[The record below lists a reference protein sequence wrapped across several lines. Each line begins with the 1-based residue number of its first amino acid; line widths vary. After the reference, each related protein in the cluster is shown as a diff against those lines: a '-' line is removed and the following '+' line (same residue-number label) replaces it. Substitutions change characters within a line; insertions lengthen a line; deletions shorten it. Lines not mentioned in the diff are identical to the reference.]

1 MKKPPDPYKCIKVPL
16 HKIIRDTDHIDTIFD
31 CVVRTNKIIIKTYQ
45 LLRLW
50 ILDKYHN
57 DEDIPKITEKTI
69 KTCIKAILKPSSGPK
84 TKDNDLL
91 DQFKSLYSFEQE
103 NGKNLSSILGYQVTS
118 ILTAFE
124 NNIKFHFFDYVRRFI
139 NSYFKDKYKDE
150 ISNSAFKKQL
160 SQELNKVKNDII
172 NNTDTC
178 DDKYK
183 EWLKDNRYNIVPKK
197 FKKSYYYDVIV
208 SPQKYIKHMIWMN
221 IQLEKIGRKLFQP
234 IPLRTDIT
242 PKFISIDTKALV
254 EILVQKNK
262 NYYLK
267 DITGTK
273 EILWDQFFNI
283 KQKVKNYYFDHTI
296 ITDCCSASIR
306 FIHKDQLEE
315 VNDKKERMS
324 NGKKGIK
331 NDKPIKKK
339 QRVINTVEFP
349 YIDEVDKKV
358 LEGKTVYVDPGKRD
372 LFTMIDDDDNMLRYS
387 NKRRVRETRRIRY
400 QRLIK
405 NYKDKCGIS
414 NLENKLSD
422 YNSKSCNLEKYKK
435 YLNNKN
441 EINEKLFSLYEDKK
455 FRQYKWYGFINRKRA
470 EDNML
475 NLIEKR
481 YGKDTKIIMGD
492 WCISKQMRNFIST
505 PNIGIKRKLKERFDV
520 YNIDEFRT
528 SCLYHKTED
537 KGDNLYL
544 PDKKER
550 LRKLHSVLTF
560 KMENSRRGCINR
572 DYNGCINMRKL
583 FHSYMKDG
591 TRPLRYQRGFELKK
605 DTNPAVNGGVK

>member
-1 MKKPPDPYKCIKVPL
+1 MTFFYIC
-16 HKIIRDTDHIDTIFD
+16 F
-31 CVVRTNKIIIKTYQ
+31 Y
-45 LLRLW
+45 
-50 ILDKYHN
+50 
-57 DEDIPKITEKTI
+57 
-69 KTCIKAILKPSSGPK
+69 
-84 TKDNDLL
+84 
-91 DQFKSLYSFEQE
+91 YS
-103 NGKNLSSILGYQVTS
+103 
-118 ILTAFE
+118 
-124 NNIKFHFFDYVRRFI
+124 
-139 NSYFKDKYKDE
+139 
-150 ISNSAFKKQL
+150 
-160 SQELNKVKNDII
+160 
-172 NNTDTC
+172 
-178 DDKYK
+178 
-183 EWLKDNRYNIVPKK
+183 
-197 FKKSYYYDVIV
+197 
-208 SPQKYIKHMIWMN
+208 
-221 IQLEKIGRKLFQP
+221 
-234 IPLRTDIT
+234 
-242 PKFISIDTKALV
+242 
-254 EILVQKNK
+254 
-262 NYYLK
+262 
-267 DITGTK
+267 
-273 EILWDQFFNI
+273 
-283 KQKVKNYYFDHTI
+283 FDHTI

-372 LFTMIDDDDNMLRYS
+372 LFTIIDDDNNMLRYS

-422 YNSKSCNLEKYKK
+422 YNSKSCNLEKYKE
-435 YLNNKN
+435 YLNKKN
-441 EINEKLFSLYEDKK
+441 EINEKLFSLYEDKR

-475 NLIEKR
+475 NLIEKK

-528 SCLYHKTED
+528 SCLYHKTEN
-537 KGDNLYL
+537 KGNNLYL